1 MNFWDH
7 ISTTVIAF
15 SCSGLSDTSKII
27 ITWMIVPTILEG
39 RFSELKH
46 KVWFSSQFCTNYP
59 EIAAVLDERL
69 QVIKKGAV
77 FLFVE
82 WCVYWSLIIHY
93 IILFVAF
100 LPEFSHDGWQIMK
113 LRNQLFSHFKI
124 LYIITLRILLIF
136 SNSIGR
142 YWYFS
147 TVYSIIQSIIYAACI
162 LIT

>member
-1 MNFWDH
+1 MKFGDH
-7 ISTTVIAF
+7 ILTTVIAF

-59 EIAAVLDERL
+59 ERAAVLDERL

-100 LPEFSHDGWQIMK
+100 LSFNSHMMDENLLKYEI
-113 LRNQLFSHFKI
+113 N
-124 LYIITLRILLIF
+124 LYIA
-136 SNSIGR
+136 SSKSK
-142 YWYFS
+142 YFVQFIMLS
-147 TVYSIIQSIIYAACI
+147 
-162 LIT
+162 

>member
-113 LRNQLFSHFKI
+113 LRNQSFSHFKM
-124 LYIITLRILLIF
+124 LYIITNYEYSLYFLI
-136 SNSIGR
+136 
-142 YWYFS
+142 
-147 TVYSIIQSIIYAACI
+147 
-162 LIT
+162 

>member
-1 MNFWDH
+1 MKFGDH
-7 ISTTVIAF
+7 ILTTVIAF

-59 EIAAVLDERL
+59 ERAAVLDERL

-100 LPEFSHDGWQIMK
+100 LSFNSHMMDENLLKYEID
-113 LRNQLFSHFKI
+113 
-124 LYIITLRILLIF
+124 LYIASSKSKLVWIF
-136 SNSIGR
+136 
-142 YWYFS
+142 
-147 TVYSIIQSIIYAACI
+147 V
-162 LIT
+162 

>member
-1 MNFWDH
+1 MYIYFFLSISVYIYIFIFLFCVKWWLMKICRWFEVTEIKFRDH
-7 ISTTVIAF
+7 ILTTVIAF

-59 EIAAVLDERL
+59 ERAAVLDERL

-100 LPEFSHDGWQIMK
+100 LPEFSPDGWEYRK
-113 LRNQLFSHFKI
+113 LWN
-124 LYIITLRILLIF
+124 
-136 SNSIGR
+136 
-142 YWYFS
+142 
-147 TVYSIIQSIIYAACI
+147 
-162 LIT
+162 

>member
-1 MNFWDH
+1 MKFGDH
-7 ISTTVIAF
+7 ILTTVIAF

-100 LPEFSHDGWQIMK
+100 LSFNSHMMDENLLKYEI
-113 LRNQLFSHFKI
+113 N
-124 LYIITLRILLIF
+124 LYIAS
-136 SNSIGR
+136 SNSKLVYLDFRTIYNVVMISTR
-142 YWYFS
+142 INKFPYNIHVFWYPNWG
-147 TVYSIIQSIIYAACI
+147 II
-162 LIT
+162 